1 VRSEVPGIIEASVTI
16 AAQPDGRVS
25 FRVRVG
31 AGDRPTAE
39 CDLIE
44 LIISLEHVGDAL
56 AEARTG
62 PRASRQAAEELPVF
76 PCHIGLY
83 RNAAPAAS

>member
-16 AAQPDGRVS
+16 APKPDGLVS
-25 FRVRVG
+25 FRVRIG
-31 AGDRPTAE
+31 AGNHPAAE

-44 LIISLEHVGDAL
+44 LIVSLEHVGDAL

-62 PRASRQAAEELPVF
+62 PRASGPDDEELPVF

-83 RNAAPAAS
+83 RNAANVSS